1 MTLRECTL
9 NLTQGFRIV
18 CWFSD
23 VPIVTSVLHVAT
35 RYPRELQLLLSP
47 RAILK
52 KKQQPRKYFILLV
65 VSVVGQQE
73 MLASQTGVMV
83 KKVPLLQ
90 PFGTFLKITFGRGC
104 LLEKDYWIQFEI
116 QFGFKHKIKMQ
127 PFISNY

>member
-1 MTLRECTL
+1 M
-9 NLTQGFRIV
+9 
-18 CWFSD
+18 
-23 VPIVTSVLHVAT
+23 AT

-90 PFGTFLKITFGRGC
+90 PFGTFLKITFGQGC
-104 LLEKDYWIQFEI
+104 LLGKDY
-116 QFGFKHKIKMQ
+116 
-127 PFISNY
+127 